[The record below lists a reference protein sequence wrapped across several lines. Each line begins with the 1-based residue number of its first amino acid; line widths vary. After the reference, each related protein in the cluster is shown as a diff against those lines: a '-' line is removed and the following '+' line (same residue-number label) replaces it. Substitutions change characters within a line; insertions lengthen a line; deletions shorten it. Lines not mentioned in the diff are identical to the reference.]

1 LNSYWEEK
9 MNDFM
14 QRGYAAVKARDP
26 AVAAQWFEKA
36 LEENPEDGQAMAWLG
51 QCLCSTGRRH
61 EGCIRLREAGLLL
74 LKQSRASRDI
84 APVLEIIAQLQHW
97 SDLHAA
103 LELGAEAVAING
115 AEFRGWQQLAATYA
129 QLNKKTEAIGA
140 GRKALEIAPEN
151 TMMAV
156 FLGSIE
162 ADAGQNE
169 VAKARLEKVLRA
181 TLNPRDAYRAHKE
194 LARVLDKLGQYD
206 QIFAHLRTAA
216 KLAALVPEY
225 SRQDFAL
232 LPRML
237 KANTAGFDGEL
248 LGRWAETAFPE
259 DPAPPTFV
267 IGFFRSGTT
276 LTQEVLDAHPDVFV
290 ADEQGFVTA
299 MQRELHQMDR
309 SEASTADK
317 LRKLDISGIAH
328 LRDFYWSQVRG
339 RFGDTVGQRHFVDKF
354 TLNTVDLGLINCVF
368 PDAKVVF
375 VLRDPRDICLSCVM
389 QLMVPTPATV
399 HLQSLEETARF
410 YAQVMN
416 WWMHIKPLLALRFIE
431 FRYEDA
437 VEHFEQTFQQVFAF
451 LGVSWDPAV
460 GNFHE
465 HAARKA
471 ISTPSRGQ
479 VVQPL
484 YSSSVARWRHF
495 ESEFMTAAAI
505 LEPFVTAFG
514 YEAF

>member
-1 LNSYWEEK
+1 

-36 LEENPEDGQAMAWLG
+36 LEGNPEDAQAMTWLG
-51 QCLCSTGRRH
+51 QCLCSIGRH
-61 EGCIRLREAGLLL
+61 DEGCARLREGGLLL
-74 LKQSRASRDI
+74 LKESQASKEI
-84 APVLEIIAQLQHW
+84 ALVLEIIAQLQQW
-97 SDLHAA
+97 NDLTGA
-103 LELGAEAVAING
+103 LELGVQAVTING

-129 QLNKKTEAIGA
+129 QLNKKTEALDA
-140 GRKALEIAPEN
+140 AQKALEIAPGN

-156 FLGSIE
+156 FVASLE

-169 VAKARLEKVLRA
+169 VAKDRLEKVLRG
-181 TLNPRDAYRAHKE
+181 TSNPREAYRAHKE
-194 LARVLDKLGQYD
+194 LARVLDKLGQYNR
-206 QIFAHLRTAA
+206 IFAHLRTAA

-232 LPRML
+232 LPKML
-237 KANTAGFDGEL
+237 KANTAGFDREL
-248 LGRWAETAFPE
+248 LARWAKTAFPE
-259 DPAPPTFV
+259 NTASPTFV

-276 LTQEVLDAHPDVFV
+276 LTQEVLDAHPGVFV

-317 LRKLDISGIAH
+317 LRKLDASGIAH
-328 LRDFYWSQVRG
+328 LRDFYWNQVRG

-354 TLNTVDLGLINCVF
+354 TLNTVDLGLINCIF
-368 PDAKVVF
+368 PDAKVIF
-375 VLRDPRDICLSCVM
+375 VLRDPRDVCLSCLM

-416 WWMHIKPLLALRFIE
+416 WWMHIKPLLTLRFIE

-437 VEHFEQTFQQVFAF
+437 VEKFEPTFQQVFTF

-460 GNFHE
+460 AKFHE
-465 HAARKA
+465 HAAKKA

-495 ESEFMTAAAI
+495 ESEFKPVATI

-514 YEAF
+514 YEPF